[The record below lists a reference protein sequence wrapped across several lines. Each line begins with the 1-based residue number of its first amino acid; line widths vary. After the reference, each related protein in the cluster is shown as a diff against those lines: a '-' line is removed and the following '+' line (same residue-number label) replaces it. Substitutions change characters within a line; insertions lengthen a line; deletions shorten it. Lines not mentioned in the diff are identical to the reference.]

1 MLAVQRWG
9 GLPHEGASN
18 SVFLPSPALSGGGEG
33 DDTILQ
39 GYIGKN
45 WQGSLRGFVPWG
57 KNAFL

>member
-45 WQGSLRGFVPWG
+45 
-57 KNAFL
+57 